1 MSIEKKLNIITN
13 LLSHNLEVNVNE
25 LTGVKDTSEKILA
38 CAIAQD
44 CSGCKD
50 HEIARYFAINPQYMI
65 KRIEDLQVQFLVGT
79 DSSKESISDLFTHAR
94 NILQIIELNY

>member
-1 MSIEKKLNIITN
+1 MNSNKNLSIITN
-13 LLSHNLEVNVNE
+13 LLTHNLEVNVNE
-25 LTGVKDTSEKILA
+25 LTGVKDTSEKMLA

-50 HEIARYFAINPQYMI
+50 HEIARYFSINPQYMN

-79 DSSKESISDLFTHAR
+79 DSSKESISNLFTHAKE
-94 NILQIIELNY
+94 IIKIIELNY

>member
-25 LTGVKDTSEKILA
+25 LTGVKDTSEKVLA

-50 HEIARYFAINPQYMI
+50 HEIARYFAINPQYMN

>member
-1 MSIEKKLNIITN
+1 MSSNKNLSIITN
-13 LLSHNLEVNVNE
+13 LLTHNLDVKLNQ

-50 HEIARYFAINPQYMI
+50 HEIARYFSIDCQYMN

-79 DSSKESISDLFTHAR
+79 NSSKESISNLFTHAKE
-94 NILQIIELNY
+94 IIKIIELNY

>member
-1 MSIEKKLNIITN
+1 MTSIKNLSIITN
-13 LLSHNLEVNVNE
+13 LLTHNLEVNVNE

-50 HEIARYFAINPQYMI
+50 HEIARYFCINPQYMN
-65 KRIEDLQVQFLVGT
+65 KRIEDLQVQFLIGT
-79 DSSKESISDLFTHAR
+79 NSSKESISNLFTHAR
-94 NILQIIELNY
+94 NIIQIIELNY

>member
-50 HEIARYFAINPQYMI
+50 YEIARYFAINPQYMN

>member
-13 LLSHNLEVNVNE
+13 LLSHNLQVNVNE

-50 HEIARYFAINPQYMI
+50 HEIARYFAINPQYMN

>member
-25 LTGVKDTSEKILA
+25 LTGVKDTSEKVLA

-50 HEIARYFAINPQYMI
+50 HEIARYFAINPHYMN

-79 DSSKESISDLFTHAR
+79 DSSKKSISDLFTHAR

>member
-50 HEIARYFAINPQYMI
+50 HEIARYFAINPQYMN

>member
-1 MSIEKKLNIITN
+1 MTSIKNLSIITN
-13 LLSHNLEVNVNE
+13 LLSHNLDVKLNQLV
-25 LTGVKDTSEKILA
+25 GIKDTSEKILA

-50 HEIARYFAINPQYMI
+50 HEIARYFAINPQYMN